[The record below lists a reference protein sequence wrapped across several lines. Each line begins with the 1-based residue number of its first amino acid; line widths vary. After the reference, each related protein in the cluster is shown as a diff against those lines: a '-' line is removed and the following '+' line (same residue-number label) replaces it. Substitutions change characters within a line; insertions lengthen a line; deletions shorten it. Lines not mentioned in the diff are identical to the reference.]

1 MPKSVIAI
9 LYDFDKTLCTEDMQ
23 NYSFIPNLGLTPS
36 EFWGK
41 TGVLGNNHSMDK
53 ILAYMYEMIYMCK
66 EKNIKLTKEYLNSLG
81 KNIKYFPGV
90 TTWFNRINTFGENLG
105 IKIEH
110 YIVSSGTKEII
121 EGTSI
126 AKEFKR
132 IYGCEFLYDENTK
145 EAIWPKMAINFTL
158 KTQFIF
164 RISKGAFDILDEEKL
179 NSDTPDKNRHVFYR
193 NMIYIGDG
201 MTDIPCMQVV
211 KDKGGKSVAVYKK
224 EEMSKV
230 LKLVNDARINYVC
243 QADYSINSPLEK
255 FVNLSIE
262 QMVAYERL
270 RQKEERQLQA
280 FQNKVGE

>member
-1 MPKSVIAI
+1 
-9 LYDFDKTLCTEDMQ
+9 
-23 NYSFIPNLGLTPS
+23 
-36 EFWGK
+36 
-41 TGVLGNNHSMDK
+41 
-53 ILAYMYEMIYMCK
+53 MYEMIYMCK

-201 MTDIPCMQVV
+201 MTDIPCMQVL
-211 KDKGGKSVAVYKK
+211 KDKGGKAIAVYRPND
-224 EEMSKV
+224 EEKV
-230 LKLVNDARINYVC
+230 MKLVSDSRINFVC
-243 QADYSINSPLEK
+243 QADYSQNSSLEK
-255 FVNLSIE
+255 FVQMSIE
-262 QMVAYERL
+262 NMVLYEKL
-270 RQKEERQLQA
+270 RQKEEKQLA
-280 FQNKVGE
+280 NYRHKYDGDLDV

>member
-1 MPKSVIAI
+1 MAKQIIA
-9 LYDFDKTLCTEDMQ
+9 LMYDFDKTLCTEDMQ
-23 NYSFIPNLGLTPS
+23 NYEFIPILGLTPK
-36 EFWGK
+36 EFWGLTNEVSTK
-41 TGVLGNNHSMDK
+41 YKMDK
-53 ILAYMYEMIYMCK
+53 ILAYMYVMK
-66 EKNIKLTKEYLNSLG
+66 EECAKRGIKLTKNYLNSLG
-81 KNIKYFPGV
+81 KSIKYFNGV
-90 TTWFNRINTFGENLG
+90 STWFERINKFGASLG
-105 IKIEH
+105 VEIEH
-110 YIVSSGTKEII
+110 YIISSGTKEII
-121 EGTSI
+121 EGSQI
-126 AKEFKR
+126 AKYFKN
-132 IYGCEFLYDENTK
+132 IYGCEFLYGENE
-145 EAIWPKMAINFTL
+145 EALWPKVAINFTN

-164 RISKGAFDILDEEKL
+164 RISKGTLDISDDEKL